1 MESDGH
7 QGAFFFGV
15 ILGAIA
21 GALAALLVTP
31 KSGPELR
38 EELLGQAGDM
48 QQRVTEA
55 TATARERSEGI
66 VGTYVD
72 KVSQIAHRESDND
85 VQMGEMTRPAAPAA
99 AEVVPNPATGA
110 PNVPKSE

>member
-38 EELLGQAGDM
+38 EELMGQAGDM
-48 QQRVTEA
+48 QQRVNDM
-55 TATARERSEGI
+55 TATARERSGGI
-66 VGTYVD
+66 VGSYVD

-85 VQMGEMTRPAAPAA
+85 VQVGETTRTVAPAT
-99 AEVVPNPATGA
+99 AEVAPNPATGA
-110 PNVPKSE
+110 GDVPKSE

>member
-38 EELLGQAGDM
+38 EELMGQAGDM
-48 QQRVTEA
+48 QQRVTEV

-72 KVSQIAHRESDND
+72 KVSQIARRESDTD
-85 VQMGEMTRPAAPAA
+85 VQVDETTRTAAPAA
-99 AEVVPNPATGA
+99 AEVAPDPVTGETDA
-110 PNVPKSE
+110 PKSE

>member
-21 GALAALLVTP
+21 GALAALLMTP

-38 EELLGQAGDM
+38 EELIGQAGDM
-48 QQRVTEA
+48 QQRVTDV

-72 KVSQIAHRESDND
+72 KVSQMAHRDGDND
-85 VQMGEMTRPAAPAA
+85 VQVSESTRTAAPAA
-99 AEVVPNPATGA
+99 SEVAPNPVVGSGDGSKA
-110 PNVPKSE
+110 E